1 MDYSLRD
8 AESKG
13 RAWLESLR
21 REVYKELFD
30 LTWGGWDEERHKRHF
45 SSFMEDGHIQIIEIS
60 GSPVGMIQIFESEN
74 EIEIGE
80 IQISPAYQGQGFG
93 SKILTDV
100 ISRANNLSKNIALA
114 MGLKNQGALR
124 LYNKLGFQESKRS
137 ETHIHM
143 IYVTK

>member
-1 MDYSLRD
+1 
-8 AESKG
+8 
-13 RAWLESLR
+13 
-21 REVYKELFD
+21 
-30 LTWGGWDEERHKRHF
+30 
-45 SSFMEDGHIQIIEIS
+45 MEDGHIQIIEIS